1 MKIQSVSIVLLLTA
15 SALAGCAGSS
25 DSDIDHELAGTSWI
39 ILPQFEGYDAGQ
51 MIEEFGY
58 EYGVSIR
65 VFGEDGS
72 VEDFG
77 LAGDEGCPLGTV
89 SHSEDESLC
98 EVDMSIMGEM
108 SSSVEWR
115 IDDNGHLVIST
126 TMVMPGDEWGEEMD
140 EMTCNMMADFWL
152 NDMSITMSY
161 SVETTINWLDD
172 ENVCDLGMQIKM
184 KVIIE
189 DGAIVYHT
197 LHPIS
202 GGVISEEECAVGIE
216 WTGQA
221 ELTESEIA
229 TFDALLSQCP
239 DPIPYDA
246 VVWECELQVRLD
258 SLPDLSEQ
266 SFNDSISEHPGYPEW
281 CGRVIPY
288 PLSLDDSE
296 SNLPPAEEMYGLN
309 YGGGVYARSGTHWMD
324 SWFSQEDCS
333 GEGEYWDENYDMC
346 AIPVDCPA
354 EADSQLIYEECL
366 PWQWARY
373 HWSGDYLYIGM
384 PSDRWT

>member
-51 MIEEFGY
+51 MIDEFGY

-77 LAGDEGCPLGTV
+77 LAGDEGCPFGTV

-98 EVDMSIMGEM
+98 EVDMSIVGEM
-108 SSSVEWR
+108 SSSVKWR
-115 IDDNGHLVIST
+115 IDDNDNLVIST
-126 TMVMPGDEWGEEMD
+126 AMVMGGDNFAMEMD
-140 EMTCNMMADFWL
+140 EMTCNMMADMMWEH
-152 NDMSITMSY
+152 MSHY
-161 SVETTINWLDD
+161 SIETNINWL
-172 ENVCDLGMQIKM
+172 ENENACEYDIQMKM
-184 KVIIE
+184 KVILE
-189 DGAIVYHT
+189 NGSLVYHM
-197 LHPIS
+197 LNPVRADDMMAEACS
-202 GGVISEEECAVGIE
+202 VGIE
-216 WTGQA
+216 WTGQV
-221 ELTESEIA
+221 ELSESEIS
-229 TFDALLSQCP
+229 TFDVLLSQCP
-239 DPIPYDA
+239 DLIPLDA
-246 VVWECELQVRLD
+246 VVWDCELHIWLD

-266 SFNDSISEHPGYPEW
+266 SFNDSASNHPGYPEW
-281 CGRVIPY
+281 CGRIIEDG
-288 PLSLDDSE
+288 LALDGSE

-384 PSDRWT
+384 PSDRLW